1 MNRLKTFAKYA
12 IWIILFWIFSDFF
25 INMAIMTT
33 YKSIDRIGIE
43 PSGVTVSQMQATAV
57 NGRAKILITDSSL
70 SGKYI
75 KLNLYSDIE
84 NILGTQYIEIGNIA
98 PGETKEIDTYFK
110 IAQVKKYDISIEDT
124 AGESTEGFMDTA
136 MSAITLF
143 ISAIQ
148 LLFVL

>member
-33 YKSIDRIGIE
+33 YKSIDLVGDKPNGIII
-43 PSGVTVSQMQATAV
+43 SQMQATSV
-57 NGRAKILITDSSL
+57 NGRAKILVNDSGL

-75 KLNLYSDIE
+75 KLDLYSDID
-84 NILGTQYIEIGNIA
+84 NHLGTQYIEIGNVA

-110 IAQVKKYDISIEDT
+110 ISQVKKYGVSIQDT

-136 MSAITLF
+136 MSAITIF
-143 ISAIQ
+143 ISAIN

>member
-1 MNRLKTFAKYA
+1 MNRVKTFAKYA
-12 IWIILFWIFSDFF
+12 IWIILFWIFSDFL

-84 NILGTQYIEIGNIA
+84 NNLGTQYIEIGNIA

-124 AGESTEGFMDTA
+124 AGESTEGFMDTS

>member
-33 YKSIDRIGIE
+33 YKSIDLVGDKPNGIII
-43 PSGVTVSQMQATAV
+43 SQMQATSV
-57 NGRAKILITDSSL
+57 NGRAKILVNDSSL

-75 KLNLYSDIE
+75 KLDLYSDID
-84 NILGTQYIEIGNIA
+84 NHLGTQYIEIGNVA

-110 IAQVKKYDISIEDT
+110 ISQVKKYGVSIQDT

-136 MSAITLF
+136 MSAITIF
-143 ISAIQ
+143 ISAIN

>member
-1 MNRLKTFAKYA
+1 MYLEDENGNTYTAYIHEL
-12 IWIILFWIFSDFF
+12 SDAEL
-25 INMAIMTT
+25 M
-33 YKSIDRIGIE
+33 
-43 PSGVTVSQMQATAV
+43 
-57 NGRAKILITDSSL
+57 IT
-70 SGKYI
+70 
-75 KLNLYSDIE
+75 
-84 NILGTQYIEIGNIA
+84 

>member
-33 YKSIDRIGIE
+33 YKSIDLVGDKTNGIII
-43 PSGVTVSQMQATAV
+43 SQMQATSV
-57 NGRAKILITDSSL
+57 NGRAKILVNDSSL

-75 KLNLYSDIE
+75 KLDLYSDID
-84 NILGTQYIEIGNIA
+84 NHLGTQYIEIGNVA

-110 IAQVKKYDISIEDT
+110 ISQVKKYGVSIQDT

-136 MSAITLF
+136 MSAITIF
-143 ISAIQ
+143 ISAIN